1 MAKRL
6 YQKIHTYTFAEYRA
20 DGKPATRKNTE
31 IIGTENTEKSSFST
45 LESAIENA
53 MYWIEKKEAWIDTT
67 VKHIEI
73 INKET
78 KEVLWTYDAEQCAK

>member
-20 DGKPATRKNTE
+20 DGKPATWRNPE
-31 IIGTENTEKSSFST
+31 IIGTENTERSSFST

-53 MYWIEKKEAWIDTT
+53 MFFIEKKEAWVDTT

-78 KEVLWTYDAEQCAK
+78 KEVLWTYDAE